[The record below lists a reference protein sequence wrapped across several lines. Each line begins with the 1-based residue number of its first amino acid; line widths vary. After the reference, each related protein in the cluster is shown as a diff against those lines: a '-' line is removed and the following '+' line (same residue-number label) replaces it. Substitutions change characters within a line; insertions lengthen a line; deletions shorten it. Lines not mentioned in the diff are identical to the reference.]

1 MLENKLK
8 LGNVEYIES
17 SAEKGTILSQSVASM
32 ATVPVGTE
40 ISFKVSRGNGKS
52 TGANNRFTEDDKA
65 EEETEEENDLFDDI
79 GLN

>member
-52 TGANNRFTEDDKA
+52 TSTAGDRFTDDEP

>member
-1 MLENKLK
+1 
-8 LGNVEYIES
+8 
-17 SAEKGTILSQSVASM
+17 M

-40 ISFKVSRGNGKS
+40 ISFKVSRGNGKGTS
-52 TGANNRFTEDDKA
+52 AGNRFTDDEP